1 MKPHI
6 RTASSAD
13 IPACTE
19 LLGVLFDQE
28 RDFIADSGKQAEGI
42 SLVLDNPE
50 IGRIFVSEIGGAVNG
65 MVMLLFTVS
74 TFMGKK
80 VAILEDMIVS
90 PEWRDKGVGSRLI
103 DAAIEYARDAG
114 FGRIT
119 LLTDHDNETAQRFY
133 ASRGFTKSDMV
144 VFRKIFG

>member
-1 MKPHI
+1 MIPHI

-13 IPACTE
+13 IPACIE

-28 RDFIADSGKQAEGI
+28 KDFIADSGKQADGI

-50 IGRIFVSEIGGAVNG
+50 AGRIFISEFDGRVLG

-80 VAILEDMIVS
+80 VAILEDLVVS
-90 PEWRDKGVGSRLI
+90 PEWRGKGVGSRLI
-103 DAAIEYARDAG
+103 DAAIAYARNTG

-119 LLTDHDNETAQRFY
+119 LLTDHDNETAHRFY

-144 VFRKIFG
+144 VYRKIFD